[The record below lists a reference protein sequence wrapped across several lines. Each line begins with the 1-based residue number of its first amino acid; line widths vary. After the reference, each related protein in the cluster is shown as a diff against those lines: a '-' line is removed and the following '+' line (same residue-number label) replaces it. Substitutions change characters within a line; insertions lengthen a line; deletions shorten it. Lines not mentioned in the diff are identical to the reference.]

1 VGKKKRQLMRLDILS
16 GAAKPIEIIYNL
28 DETKTN

>member
-1 VGKKKRQLMRLDILS
+1 MRLDILS
-16 GAAKPIEIIYNL
+16 GAAKHIEIIYNL